1 MINFGDTGLQV
12 QYLQNFLKDNF
23 NKNIHL
29 SDEYDKDTH
38 EALIEYLKLP
48 EVVSCYEI
56 KDKLIK
62 RFTYKEE
69 NPPNKL
75 IDGGGIWN
83 FDFDMT
89 LTEITFFNRPINQC
103 FDNGLI
109 FISEHIDEL
118 NEFCK
123 QFGWYVSYYS
133 KFNYNNDTKSTD
145 SLKITITKES
155 REQLLP
161 VNDIIKMI
169 NFSTNDYLLNQC
181 FVDENNAFHG
191 FIQYSQYYKISII
204 PAKPGDTFTIAH
216 GYKYPCEMAIAY
228 TNHNLKELRKN
239 DGGLYDVQ
247 NIVSHLAKSAN
258 GELNP
263 EAYEIYTIPED
274 AECTY
279 LLIQMPFKNN
289 LISPTSK
296 KIRVKIGDIDQDGII
311 SIDDDNPDS
320 DYMILKDYV
329 ESLIE
334 NRPPLHN
341 LSGASLVAANINRD
355 VDINGEHIINITDL
369 RTFESKMNEAKE
381 LGLAL
386 DFGDAIYEQELDLSE
401 SDYDRLL
408 VMYGNIEDGNKDNI
422 LNIPIYEYQSNPW
435 MIHDS
440 FISYILGATIHK
452 YSHVEDITW
461 LQETVRQLEPLY
473 NGLRHG
479 YYDSPEDF
487 VQDEELRWDE
497 NKTLYKYY
505 KKGLYTGYVLDNQTD
520 IQNGNMRY
528 EKTMQLSG
536 VQILNGKWIE
546 NGEWTGK
553 LVLTNGTIT
562 TEFAEYS
569 LKEIIKNFQISSN
582 EFYKNQSS
590 EQIKFITGN
599 IDPLTERRLK
609 QALL

>member
-48 EVVSCYEI
+48 EVLSCYEI
-56 KDKLIK
+56 KDKLLK

-89 LTEITFFNRPINQC
+89 LNEITFFNRPINQC
-103 FDNGLI
+103 FDNGLR
-109 FISEHIDEL
+109 FISEHIDEFDD
-118 NEFCK
+118 FCK

-133 KFNYNNDTKSTD
+133 KFNYNNQTKSTD

-161 VNDIIKMI
+161 VKDIIKMI

-216 GYKYPCEMAIAY
+216 GYKYPCELAIAY
-228 TNHNLKELRKN
+228 TNHSLKELRKN

-279 LLIQMPFKNN
+279 LLIQLPFKNN

-296 KIRVKIGDIDQDGII
+296 KIRVKIGDIDQDGKITI
-311 SIDDDNPDS
+311 DDNPDS

-329 ESLIE
+329 EAKME

-355 VDINGEHIINITDL
+355 IDINGDQIINITDL
-369 RTFESKMNEAKE
+369 RTFESKMNDSIR
-381 LGLAL
+381 LGTAL

-408 VMYGNIEDGNKDNI
+408 VMYGNIDEGNANNI
-422 LNIPIYEYQSNPW
+422 LNIPIYEYQNNPW
-435 MIHDS
+435 MVHDS

-452 YSHVEDITW
+452 YSHIEDITW

-473 NGLRHG
+473 SGLRYG

-487 VQDEELRWDE
+487 IQDEELRWDE
-497 NKTLYKYY
+497 GKTLYKYY
-505 KKGLYTGYVLDNQTD
+505 KRGLYTGYVLDNQTD
-520 IQNGNMRY
+520 VQNGNMRY

-536 VQILNGKWIE
+536 VQILNGKWME

-553 LVLTNGTIT
+553 LVLSNGLIT